1 MSELLESLSS
11 CMASAMEAGQR
22 LREYV
27 EDIDRLLDIPQT
39 PDRQTPVD
47 EDEAQSQDDVNMLDL
62 LSQQL
67 LVPLDI
73 LQRIPWP
80 AAWEE
85 SVGLF

>member
-11 CMASAMEAGQR
+11 CMASAMEASKR
-22 LREYV
+22 LRAYV
-27 EDIDRLLDIPQT
+27 EDIDQLLDIPQT
-39 PDRQTPVD
+39 PDKHTPE
-47 EDEAQSQDDVNMLDL
+47 EDDGQSQDDASALDI

>member
-11 CMASAMEAGQR
+11 CMASAMEANQR
-22 LREYV
+22 LRAYV
-27 EDIDRLLDIPQT
+27 EAIDRLLDIPQT
-39 PDRQTPVD
+39 TDRQTPVD
-47 EDEAQSQDDVNMLDL
+47 EDEAQSQDDANMLDL

-67 LVPLDI
+67 LVPLDR

-85 SVGLF
+85 SFGLV

>member
-22 LREYV
+22 LRAYV

-39 PDRQTPVD
+39 PDGRTPVD
-47 EDEAQSQDDVNMLDL
+47 EDEGQSQEDASTLDL

-67 LVPLDI
+67 LVPLNI